1 MQLINKV
8 FKYNGYS
15 VDFVLYSTQSFIQY
29 RISRGRKFNNF
40 TFIQLCCGVTGRLW
54 IYFTWFC
61 PSGVSSDG
69 SGRHVEQRQVESAV
83 MEVAGFISLY
93 LKFLNTTR
101 RQRKQFQGGDWRW
114 MAVGFNLEPSS
125 WKCWPWEFSVD
136 SVEKSNLLP
145 SLLAVCGGCC

>member
-1 MQLINKV
+1 MVENLIIALS
-8 FKYNGYS
+8 YS
-15 VDFVLYSTQSFIQY
+15 
-29 RISRGRKFNNF
+29 
-40 TFIQLCCGVTGRLW
+40 CGVTGRPW

-114 MAVGFNLEPSS
+114 MAVGFNLEPSP

-136 SVEKSNLLP
+136 SVEKSNLSPL
-145 SLLAVCGGCC
+145 LLAVCGGCCQTKHATGQMPYHGAVLQFCVLGLLGVKTKSMM

>member
-8 FKYNGYS
+8 LSIMG
-15 VDFVLYSTQSFIQY
+15 
-29 RISRGRKFNNF
+29 
-40 TFIQLCCGVTGRLW
+40 IQLTLFYIQPKVLFNTVFHVVENLIISLSYSCGVTGRLW

-125 WKCWPWEFSVD
+125 WKWWPWEFSVD